1 MGPVLKGAGPCLL
14 RMDVAAMQPVD
25 IRLSRP
31 EELVSIH
38 RVWRAAV
45 DATHGFVA
53 PADVALYEHLLVTL
67 YLPSKPLWLA
77 LSPDGV
83 IQGFIGLAGPKI
95 EALFVHPDWHRRGVG
110 RRLIDHAQGLSP
122 HLMVDVNTQ
131 NPDAVAF
138 YAALGFLEV
147 GRSPVDHAGKP
158 YPLIHMARV

>member
-1 MGPVLKGAGPCLL
+1 MSHPP
-14 RMDVAAMQPVD
+14 
-25 IRLSRP
+25 IRLSTP
-31 EELVSIH
+31 DEVAAIH
-38 RVWRAAV
+38 RVWRASV
-45 DATHGFVA
+45 DATHGFIA

-77 LSPDGV
+77 LSPVGV

-95 EALFVHPDWHRRGVG
+95 EALFVHPDWHRKGVG
-110 RRLIDHAQGLSP
+110 RRLINQALILSP
-122 HLMVDVNTQ
+122 QLMVDVNIQ
-131 NPDAVAF
+131 NPGAVEF

>member
-1 MGPVLKGAGPCLL
+1 MSHPP
-14 RMDVAAMQPVD
+14 
-25 IRLSRP
+25 IRLSTP
-31 EELVSIH
+31 DEVAAIH
-38 RVWRAAV
+38 RVWRASV
-45 DATHGFVA
+45 DATHGFIA

-77 LSPDGV
+77 ISPVGV

-95 EALFVHPDWHRRGVG
+95 EALFVHPDWHRKGVG
-110 RRLIDHAQGLSP
+110 RRLINQALILSP
-122 HLMVDVNTQ
+122 QLMVDVNIQ
-131 NPDAVAF
+131 NPGAVEF

>member
-1 MGPVLKGAGPCLL
+1 MP
-14 RMDVAAMQPVD
+14 PVD
-25 IRLSRP
+25 IRLSTP
-31 EELVSIH
+31 DEVAAIH
-38 RVWRAAV
+38 RVWRASV

-77 LSPDGV
+77 LAPDGS

-95 EALFVHPDWHRRGVG
+95 EALFVHPDWHRKGVG
-110 RRLIDHAQGLSP
+110 KRLIDQALRLSP
-122 HLMVDVNTQ
+122 RLMVDVNTQ
-131 NPDAVAF
+131 NPGAVAF